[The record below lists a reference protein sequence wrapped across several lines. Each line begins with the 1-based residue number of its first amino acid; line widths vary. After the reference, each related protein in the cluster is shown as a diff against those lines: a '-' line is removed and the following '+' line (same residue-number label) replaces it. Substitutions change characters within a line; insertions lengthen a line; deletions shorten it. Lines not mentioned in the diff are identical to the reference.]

1 MSRFSTF
8 SSAFSRR
15 LNDDQI
21 CSAIAWQLKLFAV
34 DIEKVR
40 LSSQMRNN
48 WQRIRLLKMKIAMDT
63 EFALY
68 AVSTF
73 YFSL

>member
-21 CSAIAWQLKLFAV
+21 CSAIAWQLKLFAMY
-34 DIEKVR
+34 IEKFRRCATVAK
-40 LSSQMRNN
+40 
-48 WQRIRLLKMKIAMDT
+48 RIRLLKMKIEMDND
-63 EFALY
+63 FAFY